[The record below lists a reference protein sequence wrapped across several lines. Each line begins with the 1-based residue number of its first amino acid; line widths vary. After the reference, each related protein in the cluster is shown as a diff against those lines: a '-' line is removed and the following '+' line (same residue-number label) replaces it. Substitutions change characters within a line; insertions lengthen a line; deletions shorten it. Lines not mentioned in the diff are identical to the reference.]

1 MSGNLICIFIYRELT
16 FQNYAKK
23 KGNVRPDTLQLF
35 GARLQLEKNER
46 EASQFL
52 MARITESALDAATH
66 T

>member
-1 MSGNLICIFIYRELT
+1 LYIYLQGADFSELC
-16 FQNYAKK
+16 QKK